1 MLSPFWGPKHSQYKF
16 PIENGETKKGGV
28 AAFKVEEVSGKIQL
42 VPGWI
47 SRDMDQGEPPV
58 VANGVVYAYGSG
70 ENTDQAYFDVGLS
83 DISSRRIPASTHA
96 VLYALDAL
104 TGKELWNSGND
115 ITSWLH
121 NGELSIAN
129 GRVYIGTF
137 DGMLYC
143 YGIAK

>member
-1 MLSPFWGPKHSQYKF
+1 M
-16 PIENGETKKGGV
+16 
-28 AAFKVEEVSGKIQL
+28 EEVNGNTEL
-42 VPGWI
+42 VPAWV
-47 SRDMDQGEPPV
+47 SRDMNQGEPPV

-70 ENTDQAYFDVGLS
+70 ENTDQAYPDVGLS
-83 DISSRRIPASTHA
+83 DVASRRIPNSTHA
-96 VLYALDAL
+96 VLYALDAQ
-104 TGKELWNSGND
+104 TGKELWSSGDD
-115 ITSWLH
+115 IKSWLH